1 MEYFVTITG
10 IQYHYDAKDLKTG
23 EILVL
28 RKEPYNKHDEEAI
41 AVYTMDN
48 EQVGYVAKACSTQA
62 KGTYSAGRIYD
73 KFEETVNVQIMF
85 ILHNSAI
92 AKVLLD
98 EKEEEEE

>member
-10 IQYHYDAKDLKTG
+10 IQYHYDAKDLKIG
-23 EILVL
+23 ETLVL
-28 RKEPYNKHDEEAI
+28 RKEPFNKYDEEAI
-41 AVYTMDN
+41 AVNTMDN

-73 KFEETVNVQIMF
+73 KFKDTVNVQVLF

-92 AKVLLD
+92 AKVLID
-98 EKEEEEE
+98 EEKE